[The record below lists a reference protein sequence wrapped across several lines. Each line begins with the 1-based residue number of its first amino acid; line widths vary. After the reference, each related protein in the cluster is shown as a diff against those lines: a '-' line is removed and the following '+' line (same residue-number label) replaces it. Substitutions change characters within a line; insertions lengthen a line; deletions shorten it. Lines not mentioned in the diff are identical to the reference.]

1 MEDLKILH
9 LTLPSLEGLMEDL
22 EISDLTTPRI
32 LPPLQNGTCHGPEY
46 LPLNWYFS
54 GGLRNFGI
62 TPSHIELLMEDF
74 KWWTGVWDRCIS
86 RGYRLVCT
94 VGRLGKCSPSKQVAG
109 K

>member
-1 MEDLKILH
+1 MEDLKTLH
-9 LTLPSLEGLMEDL
+9 LTLPSLERLMEDFFFRNFG
-22 EISDLTTPRI
+22 SDLNLNISPSI
-32 LPPLQNGTCHGPEY
+32 GTSH
-46 LPLNWYFS
+46 
-54 GGLRNFGI
+54 FGI

-74 KWWTGVWDRCIS
+74 EWWTGVWDRCIS